1 MADFTATPALL
12 RHAADS
18 AYFSTPDGKAVF
30 LEGDHTWTNNISFSD
45 TGQFD
50 FSDYLNVLQ
59 GEGANLIRY
68 WNWVDARGALIEPFQ
83 KAQSGKWD
91 LTKFNQDYFDHVA
104 QDVDAAGARGMYVS
118 IMAFFDYDPQQHY
131 GWSGSVWNGDN
142 NVNGTTT
149 SNTGIEQSDPAALPL
164 QKAYLAK
171 LLDTVG
177 HKTNVLWEIANEPQN
192 TQAAVDWEST
202 LVDFIHQ
209 YQSDHGLLA
218 QPVGVTSAFP
228 EGNQYEIN
236 PMISATNA
244 DWISPNGWED
254 YQSDPPDATGA
265 RVQIIDTDHT
275 FGIGGDADWVWQQFT
290 RGHGGV
296 NIMDDMKGTGLSG
309 TFDLGGEHEAGET
322 QQRLALR
329 ELSEVLK
336 LVDVTTMRPNGALSS
351 TGYALADPSRGSFVV
366 LAPWG
371 GEVTVDLG
379 AASGLPLQ
387 ARWIDVRGGGMSS
400 PTSLAGGD
408 AAQAF
413 TAPSGDAVLVL
424 TRAAAAASP
433 SDVDEAAPGGDT
445 LHVRL
450 SEDAWQGD
458 AQCIISID
466 GQRIGGA
473 QTVTASH
480 AAGESQDLAFQG
492 DWGGGL
498 HSVGVEFINDAYD
511 GTAST
516 DRNLFIDAV
525 SLNGAESTQAPA
537 AMMSAGLSTF
547 EVSAPTAGSLV
558 LQVSEDAYQGDA
570 QFTVAVDGRDL
581 AGVQTATAS
590 HAAGESQTV
599 AFAAPLSAGAH
610 DLAITYVNDLWH
622 GTPATDRNLY
632 VIGAEYEGR
641 TLPGVSLA
649 MFPAGT
655 QHVAI
660 EIAP

>member
-1 MADFTATPALL
+1 MADITTTPALL
-12 RHAADS
+12 HHAAGS
-18 AYFSTPDGKAVF
+18 AYFSTSDGKAVF

-50 FSDYLNVLQ
+50 FGAYLDLLQ

-83 KAQSGKWD
+83 KTGSGKWD

-104 QDVDAAGARGMYVS
+104 RDVDAAGARGIYVS
-118 IMAFFDYDPQQHY
+118 IMAFFDYDPQQRY

-149 SNTGIEQSDPAALPL
+149 SNTGIEQSDPVALPL
-164 QKAYLAK
+164 QQAYLAK

-177 HKTNVLWEIANEPQN
+177 YKTNVLWEIANEPQN
-192 TQAAVDWEST
+192 AQAAVDWENT
-202 LVDFIHQ
+202 LVNFIHQ

-228 EGNQYEIN
+228 EGNQSEIN

-254 YQSDPPDATGA
+254 YQSNPPEATGA
-265 RVQIIDTDHT
+265 RVQIIDSDHT
-275 FGIGGDADWVWQQFT
+275 FGIGGDADWVWKQFT

-296 NIMDDMKGTGLSG
+296 NVMDDMKGTGLPG
-309 TFDLGGEHEAGET
+309 TFDLGGDYEAGET
-322 QQRLALR
+322 QERLALR
-329 ELSEVLK
+329 EISEVLK
-336 LVDVTTMRPNGALSS
+336 LIDVTAMRPNGALSS
-351 TGYALADPSRGSFVV
+351 TGYALADPAQGSFVV
-366 LAPWG
+366 LAPSG
-371 GEVTVDLG
+371 GTVTVDLS
-379 AASGLPLQ
+379 AASGVPLQ
-387 ARWIDVRGGGMSS
+387 ARWVDVRGGGMSS
-400 PTSLAGGD
+400 PTALTGGD

-424 TRAAAAASP
+424 TRAAAAP
-433 SDVDEAAPGGDT
+433 PDGDEAPPGSDT
-445 LHVRL
+445 LRVRL

-458 AQCIISID
+458 AQCFISVD
-466 GQRIGGA
+466 GRRIGGV

-480 AAGESQDLAFQG
+480 AAGESQDLVFQG
-492 DWGGGL
+492 DWGGGA
-498 HSVGVEFINDAYD
+498 HSVGIEFINDAYD
-511 GTAST
+511 GTPST
-516 DRNLFIDAV
+516 DRNLFVDAV
-525 SLNGAESTQAPA
+525 SLNGAVSSQAPA

-547 EVSAPTAGSLV
+547 EVSASPGGNLV
-558 LQVSEDAYQGDA
+558 LHVSEDAYQGDA

-590 HAAGESQTV
+590 HGAGESQAVTLATV
-599 AFAAPLSAGAH
+599 LSAGSH
-610 DLAITYVNDLWH
+610 DLAVTYVNDLWD
-622 GTPATDRNLY
+622 GTPETDRNLY
-632 VIGAEYEGR
+632 VIDAEYDGQV
-641 TLPGVSLA
+641 LPGVSLT
-649 MFPAGT
+649 MFPGGT

-660 EIAP
+660 EVAL

>member
-1 MADFTATPALL
+1 MADITTTPALL
-12 RHAADS
+12 HHAAGS
-18 AYFSTPDGKAVF
+18 AYFSTSDGKAVF

-45 TGQFD
+45 FGQFD
-50 FSDYLNVLQ
+50 FDGYLDLLQ

-83 KAQSGKWD
+83 KTDSGKWD

-104 QDVDAAGARGMYVS
+104 RDVDAAGARGMYVS
-118 IMAFFDYDPQQHY
+118 IMAFFDYDPQQRY

-149 SNTGIEQSDPAALPL
+149 SNTGIEQSDPVALPL
-164 QKAYLAK
+164 QQAYLAK

-177 HKTNVLWEIANEPQN
+177 YRTNVLWEIANEPQN
-192 TQAAVDWEST
+192 IQAAVDWENT

-209 YQSDHGLLA
+209 YQRDHGLLA

-228 EGNQYEIN
+228 EGNQSEIN

-244 DWISPNGWED
+244 DWISPNGWLD
-254 YQSDPPDATGA
+254 YQSNPPDATGA

-296 NIMDDMKGTGLSG
+296 NIMDDMKGTGLPG
-309 TFDLGGEHEAGET
+309 TFDLGDGYEAGEA
-322 QQRLALR
+322 QERLALK
-329 ELSEVLK
+329 EISDVLK
-336 LVDVTTMRPNGALSS
+336 LIDVTTMRPNGALSS
-351 TGYALADPSRGSFVV
+351 TGYALADPSRGSFVI
-366 LAPWG
+366 LAPSG
-371 GEVTVDLG
+371 GNVTVDLS
-379 AASGLPLQ
+379 AASGRPLQ
-387 ARWIDVRGGGMSS
+387 ARWVDVRGGGMSS
-400 PTSLAGGD
+400 PTTLAGGE

-424 TRAAAAASP
+424 TAAAAAA
-433 SDVDEAAPGGDT
+433 SDVDEAAPGSDT
-445 LHVRL
+445 LRVRL

-458 AQCIISID
+458 AQCFISID
-466 GQRIGGA
+466 GRRIGGV

-480 AAGESQDLAFQG
+480 AAGESQDLVFQG
-492 DWGGGL
+492 DWGGGA

-511 GTAST
+511 GTPST

-525 SLNGAESTQAPA
+525 SLNGAVSSQAPA
-537 AMMSAGLSTF
+537 AMMSAGLSIF
-547 EVSAPTAGSLV
+547 EVSASPAGSLV
-558 LQVSEDAYQGDA
+558 LHVSEDAYQGDA

-581 AGVQTATAS
+581 AGVLTATAS
-590 HAAGESQTV
+590 HGAGASQAVT
-599 AFAAPLSAGAH
+599 FAAALSAGSH
-610 DLAITYVNDLWH
+610 DLAVTYVNDLWD
-622 GTPATDRNLY
+622 GTPETDRNLY
-632 VIGAEYEGR
+632 VIDAEYDGQ
-641 TLPGVSLA
+641 TLPGVSLS
-649 MFPAGT
+649 MFPGGT